1 MTTFSH
7 IVSKQTRQKV
17 TFRLL
22 LKKETRKNQLPLTAS
37 GMIRKKQQSLLIQ
50 KLIIQYRFFAVHSCY
65 SHRTGGNRFLKLL
78 FSFRNL
84 ANCTSTY
91 WRRVY
96 YSRRYAQLMFETVLL
111 HVEAKQVVRSL
122 SDGIFRR
129 V

>member
-22 LKKETRKNQLPLTAS
+22 RKKVARKIQLPLTAS

-50 KLIIQYRFFAVHSCY
+50 KLIIQYRFTAVHSCN
-65 SHRTGGNRFLKLL
+65 SQRTGNNCFLKLL

-91 WRRVY
+91 WRRVF
-96 YSRRYAQLMFETVLL
+96 YSRRYAQMMFQTVLL
-111 HVEAKQVVRSL
+111 HVEGKQVVRSL
-122 SDGIFRR
+122 TDGIFRWL
-129 V
+129 